1 MPGDEVLGMVPSALL
16 EQGGPFLLPPTLTVP
31 FTLTHATWARQDLE
45 PLALMALGG
54 GLFPPT
60 PPPLL
65 LPWQPLL
72 QAPEIL

>member
-1 MPGDEVLGMVPSALL
+1 MEFNVVHASGFFKALRCFVSFW
-16 EQGGPFLLPPTLTVP
+16 FLLS
-31 FTLTHATWARQDLE
+31 LTHATWARQDLE

-60 PPPLL
+60 TPPLL